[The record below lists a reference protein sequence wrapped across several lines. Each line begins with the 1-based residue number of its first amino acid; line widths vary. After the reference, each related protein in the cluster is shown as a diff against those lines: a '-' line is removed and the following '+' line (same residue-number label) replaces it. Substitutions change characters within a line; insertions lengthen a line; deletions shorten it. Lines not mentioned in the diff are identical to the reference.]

1 LKHHDPGVEP
11 VGDKNA
17 SLLVGPGPG
26 RQADCAPDIK
36 SLRSQLEFSMN
47 TLEIA
52 AGILALAR
60 YHGSLPAA
68 AFFQNAENLSETQMT
83 TTTSIGE
90 PWMWAAFSAFV
101 LVMLALDLFIFGGRK
116 AHKVSIRE
124 AASWSL
130 VWVSLAL
137 LFNAG
142 LWWYLNGAAGPEIAN
157 RKALEFLTGYLIEKS
172 LSVDNVFIFLLI
184 FSSFHIAAEYQRRVL
199 IYGVLG
205 AIVMRAVMILA
216 GAWIVREFN
225 WVLYIF
231 GFFLVV
237 TGMRMLVMA
246 EKKPDLEKNPVLKF
260 ARQHLRISDGDH
272 GEKFSVMKDG
282 VRHFTP
288 LFLVLILIEV
298 TDLVFAVDSIPAIF
312 AITTDPFIVFTSNIF
327 AIMGLRAL
335 YFLLADVADRFHLL
349 KYGLA
354 MVLTFI
360 GAKMLI
366 APWYHVPVVVSL
378 AIVAVLIGAS
388 VVASLIA
395 TRRPT

>member
-1 LKHHDPGVEP
+1 
-11 VGDKNA
+11 
-17 SLLVGPGPG
+17 
-26 RQADCAPDIK
+26 
-36 SLRSQLEFSMN
+36 MN
-47 TLEIA
+47 NTI
-52 AGILALAR
+52 
-60 YHGSLPAA
+60 
-68 AFFQNAENLSETQMT
+68 
-83 TTTSIGE
+83 SIGE
-90 PWMWAAFSAFV
+90 PWMWAAFIAFV
-101 LVMLALDLFIFGGRK
+101 LVMLALDLLVFGGRK
-116 AHKVSIRE
+116 AHKVSVKE

-137 LFNAG
+137 AFNAG
-142 LWWYLNGAAGPEIAN
+142 LWWYLSGTVGPEIAD

-172 LSVDNVFIFLLI
+172 LSVDNVFVFLLI
-184 FSSFHIAAEYQRRVL
+184 FTAFHVPAEYQRRVL
-199 IYGVLG
+199 LYGVLG
-205 AIVMRAVMILA
+205 AIVLRAVMILA
-216 GAWIVREFN
+216 GAWVVQEYS

-231 GFFLVV
+231 GAFLVI

-246 EKKPDLEKNPVLKF
+246 EKTPDLEKNPVLKF
-260 ARQHLRISDGDH
+260 ARRHLRISDGDH
-272 GEKFSVMKDG
+272 GEKFTVMKDG
-282 VRHFTP
+282 VRYFTP

-360 GAKMLI
+360 GTKMLI
-366 APWYHVPVVVSL
+366 MPWYHVPVAASL
-378 AIVAVLIGAS
+378 AIVAVLIGTS

-395 TRRPT
+395 TRKVTK